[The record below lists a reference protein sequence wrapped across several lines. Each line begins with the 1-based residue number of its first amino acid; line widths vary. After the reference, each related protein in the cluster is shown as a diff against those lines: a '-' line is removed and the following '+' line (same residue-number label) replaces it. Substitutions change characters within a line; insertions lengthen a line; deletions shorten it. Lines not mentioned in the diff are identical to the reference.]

1 MAWERGLSVPGDTIA
16 HAGLAL
22 DATVAERLAV
32 FPGDKSVKIKNTAAD
47 LLFQPADIPWFVVD
61 LACFD
66 ENVQI
71 TLENDL
77 NAGPL
82 QCCGSEKFD
91 HLFKSVAA
99 GFFPALVSADNF
111 GDGLCIIDAALTVD
125 MHFVDSLPDICGLHI
140 REIPHAVDGCLL
152 DGFFLGGGLYFGLR
166 FFTEAACPG
175 GGQCLLRQPGL
186 FRIVYVVVAF
196 PAEFFYHIHACP
208 SKIAAICFP
217 QA

>member
-1 MAWERGLSVPGDTIA
+1 MAWSEGSRSPGDTIA

-32 FPGDKSVKIKNTAAD
+32 FPGDKSVKIKNTAPD

-77 NAGPL
+77 NAGSL

-91 HLFKSVAA
+91 HLFKSVDA

-111 GDGLCIIDAALTVD
+111 GDGLCIIDAALAVD

-140 REIPHAVDGCLL
+140 GEIPHAVDGCLL
-152 DGFFLGGGLYFGLR
+152 DGFFLGGGLYLDSASSLR
-166 FFTEAACPG
+166 RLSGRRTMH
-175 GGQCLLRQPGL
+175 LRQPGL